1 MKQYIYP
8 KNLKMSAKLL
18 LWRLKDGVTAL
29 ILALIGIII
38 CGLTRNICL
47 LGVVVVYGVLTIDL
61 GNIRI
66 YDDIKSSVRFF
77 GGQRSYFW
85 RL

>member
-38 CGLTRNICL
+38 FGLTRNIFF

-61 GNIRI
+61 GSIRI
-66 YDDIKSSVRFF
+66 YDYIKSSVRFF
-77 GGQRSYFW
+77 AGHRIYFW

>member
-38 CGLTRNICL
+38 FGLTRNIFF

-66 YDDIKSSVRFF
+66 HDYIKSSVRFF
-77 GGQRSYFW
+77 AGQRIYFW

>member
-38 CGLTRNICL
+38 FGLTRNIFF

-61 GNIRI
+61 GSIRI
-66 YDDIKSSVRFF
+66 YDYIKSSVRFF
-77 GGQRSYFW
+77 ARQRIYFW

>member
-38 CGLTRNICL
+38 FGLTRNIFF
-47 LGVVVVYGVLTIDL
+47 LGVVVVYA
-61 GNIRI
+61 
-66 YDDIKSSVRFF
+66 Y
-77 GGQRSYFW
+77 
-85 RL
+85 

>member
-38 CGLTRNICL
+38 FGLTRNIFF

-61 GNIRI
+61 GSIRI
-66 YDDIKSSVRFF
+66 YDYNKSSVRFF
-77 GGQRSYFW
+77 AGQRIYFW

>member
-38 CGLTRNICL
+38 FGLTRNIFF

-66 YDDIKSSVRFF
+66 YDYIKSSVRFF
-77 GGQRSYFW
+77 VGQRVYFW

>member
-38 CGLTRNICL
+38 FGLTRNIFF
-47 LGVVVVYGVLTIDL
+47 LGVVVIYGVLTIDL

-66 YDDIKSSVRFF
+66 YDYIKSSVRFF
-77 GGQRSYFW
+77 AGQRIYFW